1 MSTIAE
7 EAFAPLPNIIEP
19 KWWNG
24 EYAIA
29 PERFVIDGN
38 QFRVNGA
45 ALKPSAE
52 LEAAMQEV
60 YDAVGLVHVVN
71 TGLEDL
77 TDMRAIATQV
87 LKNARKYEGGANP
100 RKAIAPN
107 VYEIGAPLEA
117 WLHYHHEMAYI
128 GSSTKMLSFMA
139 KKIPASGGGETF
151 VSDNV
156 QATDALLATEFGQ
169 KLKELGLCYHRDLT
183 DRENFVDRLNIGVYN
198 HWQQSLLTEDPEQ
211 AVIEAESR
219 GLEVEWGPNRLLKT
233 RFYISAF
240 EYFPQLDKNLLYSSL
255 ADDHMWFDTW
265 PLVQHLPVDQRPLKL
280 TFGDGSEMTADEKA
294 LFLKVYDDFGM
305 PINWKV
311 GDVALICNYRFAH
324 GRPAIHLKPGEERE
338 LGVLIGESFDRV
350 GTIDGKW

>member
-38 QFRVNGA
+38 KFRVNDA
-45 ALKPSAE
+45 PLKPSAE
-52 LEAAMQEV
+52 LEEAMQQT

-117 WLHYHHEMAYI
+117 WL
-128 GSSTKMLSFMA
+128 
-139 KKIPASGGGETF
+139 
-151 VSDNV
+151 
-156 QATDALLATEFGQ
+156 
-169 KLKELGLCYHRDLT
+169 
-183 DRENFVDRLNIGVYN
+183 
-198 HWQQSLLTEDPEQ
+198 
-211 AVIEAESR
+211 
-219 GLEVEWGPNRLLKT
+219 
-233 RFYISAF
+233 
-240 EYFPQLDKNLLYSSL
+240 
-255 ADDHMWFDTW
+255 
-265 PLVQHLPVDQRPLKL
+265 
-280 TFGDGSEMTADEKA
+280 
-294 LFLKVYDDFGM
+294 
-305 PINWKV
+305 
-311 GDVALICNYRFAH
+311 
-324 GRPAIHLKPGEERE
+324 
-338 LGVLIGESFDRV
+338 
-350 GTIDGKW
+350 